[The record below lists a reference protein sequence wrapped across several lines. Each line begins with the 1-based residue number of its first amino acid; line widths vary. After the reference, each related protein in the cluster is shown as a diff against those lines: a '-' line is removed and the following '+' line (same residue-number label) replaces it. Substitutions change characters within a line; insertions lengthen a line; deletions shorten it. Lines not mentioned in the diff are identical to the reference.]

1 MLEDEAAMI
10 AVDDNIVIDE
20 QEIEE
25 RFVRASGPG
34 GQNVNK
40 LSTAV
45 QIRFDAMASS
55 SLDEPTKA
63 RLRRRAGRRMTADG
77 VIVILAQRFRTQE
90 ANRRD
95 ARNRL
100 AALIRSAAVAPKPRR
115 PTRPTLAARRQ
126 RMEDKRRRG
135 QVKALRGGPAD
146 D

>member
-1 MLEDEAAMI
+1 MI
-10 AVDDNIVIDE
+10 AVDEHIVIDE
-20 QEIEE
+20 GEIEE

-45 QIRFDAMASS
+45 QIRFDAMASP
-55 SLDEPTKA
+55 SLDAGTKA

-100 AALIRSAAVAPKPRR
+100 AALIQAAAVAPKPRR
-115 PTRPTLAARRQ
+115 PTRPTLAARRS
-126 RMEDKRRRG
+126 RMQDKKRRGRL
-135 QVKALRGGPAD
+135 KTLRGGPAEE
-146 D
+146 

>member
-1 MLEDEAAMI
+1 MI

-20 QEIEE
+20 REIEE

-45 QIRFDAMASS
+45 QIRFDAMGSPNI
-55 SLDEPTKA
+55 DEATKA
-63 RLRRRAGRRMTADG
+63 RLRRRAGRRMTAEG
-77 VIVILAQRFRTQE
+77 VIVIIAQRFRTQE

-100 AALIRSAAVAPKPRR
+100 AALIAAAAVAPKPRR
-115 PTRPTLAARRQ
+115 PTRPTLGARRE
-126 RMEDKRRRG
+126 RMDDKKRRG
-135 QVKALRGGPAD
+135 QLKALRGGPAEE
-146 D
+146 